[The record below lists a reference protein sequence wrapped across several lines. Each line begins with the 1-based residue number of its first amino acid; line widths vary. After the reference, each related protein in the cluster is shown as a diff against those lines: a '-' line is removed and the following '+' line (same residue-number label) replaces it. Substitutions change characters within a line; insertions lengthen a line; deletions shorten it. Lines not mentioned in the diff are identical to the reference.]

1 MTPDEFLRAFAYFI
15 MFPAYFYFALIAW
28 NRQQRLVAIS
38 YALLSAFFGLLLAGL
53 VLLRYA
59 EPIRP
64 LLYVNTGVVL
74 VLAGAVTW
82 RATMTVVDALCI
94 GCSSFYL
101 IEEELHD

>member
-1 MTPDEFLRAFAYFI
+1 MTIDEFARAFAYFI

-53 VLLRYA
+53 VLLHYA

-82 RATMTVVDALCI
+82 RATVTVVDALVRQFD
-94 GCSSFYL
+94 SFYL

>member
-1 MTPDEFLRAFAYFI
+1 MTIDEFARAFAYFI

-53 VLLRYA
+53 VLLHHA
-59 EPIRP
+59 SPIRS
-64 LLYVNTGVVL
+64 LLYANTVVVL

-82 RATMTVVDALCI
+82 RATVTVLDALVR
-94 GCSSFYL
+94 GFDSFYL